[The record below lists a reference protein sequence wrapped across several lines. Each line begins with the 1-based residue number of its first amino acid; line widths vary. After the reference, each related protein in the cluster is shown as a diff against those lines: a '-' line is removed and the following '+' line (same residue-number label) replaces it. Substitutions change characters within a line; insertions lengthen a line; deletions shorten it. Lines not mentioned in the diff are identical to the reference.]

1 MHDRSNCLPGGSG
14 SLSMTPALVDV
25 LPKVDG
31 FVDALAADLA
41 ADRINDYEG
50 LVRRYRTFYTDEML
64 AHIDRIVPGWSLM
77 ATYQNGVTLWH
88 TTAAMASLRTL
99 KEYRD
104 ARAPTR
110 HLMDWAVLLHDLA
123 KQPDGRG
130 RDHVHAFRSAAAA
143 GRVLPG
149 LGFAVTE
156 AWRAEADAWYL
167 LVESACRYDA
177 EGAEHVQ
184 DNEQLAEIIEGA
196 DHLYGPDAAI
206 VLKAIALHLAVTV
219 VADWPARTPLTRA
232 EEQRFIDPPL
242 APVLL
247 ATMLAD
253 HGGWNTFDAT
263 TLGTYLDQTRAV
275 FERL

>member
-1 MHDRSNCLPGGSG
+1 M
-14 SLSMTPALVDV
+14 PALVDV
-25 LPKVDG
+25 LPMVDG
-31 FVDALAADLA
+31 FVDDLA
-41 ADRINDYEG
+41 ADFAADRFDDYESF
-50 LVRRYRTFYTDEML
+50 VDRCRAFYTDEVL
-64 AHIDRIVPGWSLM
+64 AQIDRIVSGWSLM
-77 ATYQNGVTLWH
+77 ASYQDGVTLWH

-99 KEYRD
+99 EEYRD

-130 RDHVHAFRSAAAA
+130 RDHVHAFRSAVAA

-156 AWRAEADAWYL
+156 AWHAEADAWYS
-167 LVESACRYDA
+167 LVESARRYDA
-177 EGAEHVQ
+177 ERAEYVQ
-184 DNEQLAEIIEGA
+184 DNEQLAAIIEGA
-196 DHLYGPDAAI
+196 DRLYGADAAI

-232 EEQRFIDPPL
+232 EEQRFIDPSL

-263 TLGTYLDQTRAV
+263 TLETYLDQTRAV
-275 FERL
+275 FERF